1 MKIKE
6 FVKDSLTKY
15 NAKLWSDYNLTPR
28 MEHVYVVCRAA
39 EGEESDMHRVS
50 AAGGKVHIKMFNPAT
65 YDEKEVAYTIPS
77 NGVVEADIPFGMR
90 YEVYSTLSGYGASF
104 RLTFPAS
111 TNKRYVH
118 LWNLPIGVYKFG
130 YGAIANED
138 GNKFR
143 CVPIISSDGSFD
155 DFGPK
160 AEWDKGNN
168 DYYDYDG
175 SDESDGD
182 IDDSSFGGVLLST
195 AESSLLLYNQ
205 YKSDTDLYWSKQ
217 AYGRS
222 VPGLEEF
229 YITKKGDYDK
239 AVAAAKKDFSGNLNT
254 DKILSFLNDAPAAD
268 FACKSAFYIHQRY
281 LPSVGELFAIYSNKA
296 NINSFISA
304 IGASDFPQLDN
315 NNYWSS
321 SACSSYHSWYVSM
334 LNGTVDNDNRR
345 SDLSVLAVSA
355 FTYIY

>member
-1 MKIKE
+1 MEKITRINIDN
-6 FVKDSLTKY
+6 V
-15 NAKLWSDYNLTPR
+15 DYQIEDERLDDPR

-39 EGEESDMHRVS
+39 VGKEGEMHRES
-50 AAGGKVHIKMFNPAT
+50 TAGGKVHIKMFNPAT
-65 YDEKEVAYTIPS
+65 YDEKEVEYTIPS

-104 RLTFPAS
+104 RLTFAS
-111 TNKRYVH
+111 SINKRYIH
-118 LWNLPIGVYKFG
+118 LWNLPIGVWEFG
-130 YGAIANED
+130 YGAIANEEY
-138 GNKFR
+138 NRYR
-143 CVPIISSDGSFD
+143 CAPIIADEHVD
-155 DFGPK
+155 DWSGFS
-160 AEWDKGNN
+160 EWDKGNN
-168 DYYDYDG
+168 DSYDYDG
-175 SDESDGD
+175 SDETDGD
-182 IDDSSFGGVLLST
+182 IDYASFGGVLLST
-195 AESSLLLYNQ
+195 ADSSLLLYNQ
-205 YKSDTDLYWSKQ
+205 YKSDTNLYWSKQ

-229 YITKKGDYDK
+229 YISKNRDYDK

-304 IGASDFPQLDN
+304 RAEGDFPQLDN
-315 NNYWSS
+315 NYYWTS
-321 SACSSYHSWYVSM
+321 SAYSSNGSWNVNMGDGNVSDDFRDG
-334 LNGTVDNDNRR
+334 NY
-345 SDLSVLAVSA
+345 SVLAVSA

>member
-39 EGEESDMHRVS
+39 DGQYENMHRVS
-50 AAGGKVHIKMFNPAT
+50 TAGGKVHIKMFNPAT
-65 YDEKEVAYTIPS
+65 NDEKEVEYTIPS

-104 RLTFPAS
+104 RLTFPAF

-118 LWNLPIGVYKFG
+118 LWNLPIGVFVFG
-130 YGAIANED
+130 FAAIANED
-138 GNKFR
+138 YNKYR
-143 CVPIISSDGSFD
+143 CVPLISDGSDPDWWNF
-155 DFGPK
+155 
-160 AEWDKGNN
+160 ANWDNGNN
-168 DYYDYDG
+168 DSYDYDG

-182 IDDSSFGGVLLST
+182 IDDASFGGVLMST
-195 AESSLLLYNQ
+195 ADSSLLLYNQ
-205 YKSDTDLYWSKQ
+205 YKSDTTLYWSKQ

-229 YITKKGDYDK
+229 YITKNRDYDK

-281 LPSVGELFAIYSNKA
+281 LPSVGELFAIYTNKA
-296 NINSFISA
+296 RINNYIA
-304 IGASDFPQLDN
+304 DIGESDFPQLDD

-321 SACSSYHSWYVSM
+321 SACSSYISWPVY
-334 LNGTVDNDNRR
+334 LNNGNVTYYNRNYPN
-345 SDLSVLAVSA
+345 SVLAVSA